1 MEKIFKNI
9 VLLYIINEDTI
20 LMRKSR
26 HQDYEV
32 IDTFAFKDTGDIE
45 AGIADQLTRLFGK
58 SFPYHYYGNIESVI
72 NKEGATVY
80 ITVKTYK
87 LSLNEKPKVLD
98 EYTDDVTVSGRDTF
112 WLQKDEIKNETRLRE
127 GDKKILERV
136 FDDKNINIKIVVD
149 QGDRWI
155 DAKTVV
161 FEDK

>member
-1 MEKIFKNI
+1 MRN
-9 VLLYIINEDTI
+9 
-20 LMRKSR
+20 RKSS
-26 HQDYEV
+26 
-32 IDTFAFKDTGDIE
+32 T
-45 AGIADQLTRLFGK
+45 
-58 SFPYHYYGNIESVI
+58 
-72 NKEGATVY
+72 
-80 ITVKTYK
+80 
-87 LSLNEKPKVLD
+87 